1 MRDVSPQDFFKT
13 LNHHLSIALKVSTS
27 EVTYQEMAKR
37 LEIVEESLAKVLLEH
52 KTNHQLISDLV
63 EIYNKSQNI
72 IDPENPE
79 HEFQNSSVQD
89 SEKLARINNAKKV
102 RFALDQEI
110 LKLRNEKNS
119 IRSSIN
125 NFRPQRD
132 AKQRWNSS
140 ELFFD
145 LYKTKV
151 ALYSIVKLE
160 LSDGIHTFIL
170 LGKDLGTRFYL
181 SDFEYLKADTPIAQ
195 ACFGRKPG
203 DEIVYKAPSG
213 LELKG
218 RILECSLPSIQ
229 QMDQVISALGQ
240 PLANDASNKI
250 TPFHLHD
257 LYGSNN
263 SRLRKG
269 G

>member
-1 MRDVSPQDFFKT
+1 MREVSPQEFLKT
-13 LNHHLSIALKVSTS
+13 LNHHLSIARKVSTS
-27 EVTYQEMAKR
+27 EVTHQEMAKR
-37 LEIVEESLAKVLLEH
+37 LEIVEESLSRVLAEY
-52 KTNHQLISDLV
+52 KANHQLISELV
-63 EIYNKSQNI
+63 ENYNKSKNTI
-72 IDPENPE
+72 EPETPGT
-79 HEFQNSSVQD
+79 EFQNSSVQE
-89 SEKLARINNAKKV
+89 SENLAKINNAKEV
-102 RFALDQEI
+102 RTALDQEI

-125 NFRPQRD
+125 NFRPQGD

-145 LYKTKV
+145 LFKTKV

-170 LGKDLGTRFYL
+170 LGKDLGARFFL

-203 DEIVYKAPSG
+203 DEIAYKAPSG

-229 QMDQVISALGQ
+229 QMDQVISALNE
-240 PLANDASNKI
+240 PLANDASDKI